1 MSHNKATKRLRR
13 DREKPLLDNHSP
25 KELKYHSPKK
35 LKYWVEEKSSENN
48 TPQIKY
54 DVFVSFRGEDIRHTL
69 LSHLIGAFERKKICA
84 FIDAELQRGHEIG
97 PSLFQAIERSDILL
111 IIFSPHYASSRW
123 CLEELEKILECRDK
137 YERTVIPV
145 FYNVQ
150 PTDVRHQL
158 RTYENA
164 FVEHELNYQ
173 NKVQIWKD
181 ALKHSADLSGID
193 SSKFP

>member
-1 MSHNKATKRLRR
+1 M
-13 DREKPLLDNHSP
+13 
-25 KELKYHSPKK
+25 
-35 LKYWVEEKSSENN
+35 EEKSSENN

-69 LSHLIGAFERKKICA
+69 LTHLIGAFQRKKICA

-111 IIFSPHYASSRW
+111 IIFSPHYASSHW